1 MLPFLLARTDN
12 YAARKL
18 SVIFYPQRKKVAS
31 EELFQINSK
40 LHDPRRDEPERDQIA
55 SSKDMDVSKFADLR
69 RCVPLGRP
77 LLFEC
82 TTIKSKARLLPEL

>member
-1 MLPFLLARTDN
+1 MLPFLMARTDN

-18 SVIFYPQRKKVAS
+18 SVIFYPQRKKVAP

-69 RCVPLGRP
+69 RCVQTAPFRVHNNKVESP
-77 LLFEC
+77 
-82 TTIKSKARLLPEL
+82 SAP